1 MDTVGYIIGGANCSH
16 CLFFSGWR
24 KRKHVSW
31 ECGCVVHVRWSD
43 RIVQCNCKLKRGKFL
58 SFFSLSCDRMLF
70 PCCWG
75 MGCAVYSWIFAV
87 NKEKNWCENKIF
99 TRRNGEFI

>member
-58 SFFSLSCDRMLF
+58 SFFPYLATVCSFL
-70 PCCWG
+70 
-75 MGCAVYSWIFAV
+75 AVGVWAALYIVGFLL
-87 NKEKNWCENKIF
+87 
-99 TRRNGEFI
+99 